1 MIRIALLMLALS
13 INGYAS
19 AEEEAPPPPLDP
31 KFMGSHDFVLMA
43 SESDLFASFRAE
55 YRSPRDHQLI
65 YMVDG
70 KGPNLF
76 YLVRDADLVTAKS
89 SQFNLERLFRG
100 ETVEV
105 TLNVYMGDHEEG
117 ASIVYP
123 DLPVNFVKL
132 LYHRPLDNIEPSG
145 LRQTYDIVD
154 LNREDRLLIHRIKH
168 NPSFDHIVLAEE
180 AKNCVTQFFASEAVP
195 SENALLMKLLF
206 CGSLKPLH
214 YNSVRYQ

>member
-1 MIRIALLMLALS
+1 MFRFTLVLLAFIL
-13 INGYAS
+13 NGFAK

-31 KFMGSHDFVLMA
+31 KFMGSHEFVLMA
-43 SESDLFASFRAE
+43 SESDLFASFRSD
-55 YRSPRDHQLI
+55 YRSPRDHQLL

-89 SQFNLERLFRG
+89 SQFNLERLMRG

-105 TLNVYMGDHEEG
+105 TLNVYMGDQAEG

-154 LNREDRLLIHRIKH
+154 LNRNDRLLIHRIKH
-168 NPSFDHIVLAEE
+168 KPSFDHIVLAEE

-214 YNSVRYQ
+214 YNSARYQ